1 MKKIADI
8 LKNNKHAIKWTI
20 GYIIVM
26 WAILYFLFNFNM
38 FDGHM
43 WHRLMHARLHGFAG
57 HVFGLLI
64 LAALPLYM
72 ASTTLI
78 IRTKKPL
85 IEVPVPKIPLPQFLR
100 PKPKPATD
108 TAPESGGDT
117 PSLGPNEE
125 TIKVDLSPDIPAEL
139 RPAYRRAH
147 HHMGQLQTSIFNSI
161 DIKQTTGKTNTPDN
175 TPEIT
180 DMSGDTFPLPTDFDI
195 PADTNDTPI
204 FTEIPT
210 FSTIDFDTPINQE
223 PETSTETPEPKI
235 TNNTQSTDYIA
246 DLTQLTEHLDKNNHP
261 YQIIGNLIVTDTQ
274 AIACHTD
281 PDFWVIDTENWFASG
296 KVRPS
301 PIAQVTQYANDHELQ
316 PVIYLGATNIL
327 DLDNYITEWQSAG
340 ITVITDIPEI

>member
-1 MKKIADI
+1 MKKITDI
-8 LKNNKHAIKWTI
+8 FKNHKHAIQWTI

-85 IEVPVPKIPLPQFLR
+85 ITVPLPKIPLPKFLR
-100 PKPKPATD
+100 PTKKATD
-108 TAPESGGDT
+108 DTTPESSGDT
-117 PSLGPNEE
+117 PSLGPDEE

-147 HHMGQLQTSIFNSI
+147 HHMGQSQTSIFNSI
-161 DIKQTTGKTNTPDN
+161 DIKQTPDIKTAPQNTSD
-175 TPEIT
+175 IT

-195 PADTNDTPI
+195 PVEMDDTPV
-204 FTEIPT
+204 FTEMPT
-210 FSTIDFDTPINQE
+210 FSTIDFDAP
-223 PETSTETPEPKI
+223 TETETETETEAP
-235 TNNTQSTDYIA
+235 NNTQNTDYA
-246 DLTQLTEHLDKNNHP
+246 TELTKLVEHLDSNNRP
-261 YQIIGNLIVTDTQ
+261 YQIINDLIVTATH

-301 PIAQVTQYANDHELQ
+301 PIAQVTQYANDHELH

-340 ITVITDIPEI
+340 ITVITDITEI